1 MLQIELDRVR
11 NDGLSEKNRDA
22 VESTIKAALLQHY
35 GSDLSATDAYL
46 DHWERLNA
54 GDPAAENG
62 DDEWSQTMCWA
73 LTRCEGIFDN
83 WHSVPP
89 LVPTIVL

>member
-1 MLQIELDRVR
+1 MFEIALDRVR
-11 NDGLSEKNRDA
+11 NDGLSEKHRDA
-22 VESTIKAALLQHY
+22 VAATIKECLLVHY
-35 GSDLSATDAYL
+35 ESSIKVKDAYL
-46 DHWERLNA
+46 DHWKRLNA

-89 LVPTIVL
+89 LFPTIIF